1 MATRLV
7 IVDCARIAKPSAG
20 SIDQLA
26 RLSLITRR
34 EGCECR
40 LANCNEALL
49 ELIALSGLSSVL
61 GVDSGREP
69 EQREQACRVEEKRQL
84 GDLPV

>member
-7 IVDCARIAKPSAG
+7 IVDCARISKPSAG
-20 SIDQLA
+20 SIDHLA

-40 LANCNEALL
+40 LANCSDALL
-49 ELIALSGLSSVL
+49 ELIALSGLTGVL
-61 GVDSGREP
+61 GVEPGRES
-69 EQREQACRVEEKRQL
+69 EHGEEAGRVEEERQL
-84 GDLPV
+84 GDPPV

>member
-7 IVDCARIAKPSAG
+7 IVDCARISKPSAG

-40 LANCNEALL
+40 LANCNDALL
-49 ELIALSGLSSVL
+49 ELIALSGLSGVL

-69 EQREQACRVEEKRQL
+69 EQREQARRVKEEGHL